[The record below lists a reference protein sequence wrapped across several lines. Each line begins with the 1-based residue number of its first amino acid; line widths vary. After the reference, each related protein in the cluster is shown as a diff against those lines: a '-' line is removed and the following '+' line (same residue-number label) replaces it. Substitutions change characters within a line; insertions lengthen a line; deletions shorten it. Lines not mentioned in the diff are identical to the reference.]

1 MRGKTSSGHR
11 ILVVDDDRLV
21 LAMLAEGLR
30 DAGYQV
36 STADTAA
43 DAMRQALVQ
52 RPELVLLDMR
62 LPDRPGTEVA
72 AFLRQHIDAPVL
84 FLSAYSDTDMVREA
98 IAQGALGYLVKP
110 LDLAQI
116 LPSIESALA
125 RGQEFHALL
134 EEEAHLQTALSQT
147 RATSMAVGMLMER
160 EGLDERAAFDR
171 LRQEARASR
180 RRVSE
185 VAEAMLRDRAAT
197 TRDR

>member
-185 VAEAMLRDRAAT
+185 VAEAMLRDRAET